1 MSTSSDK
8 KDFVLICPRCGSA
21 EVENDLSR
29 DMIVWSGS
37 TRYLCRNCDYSSPF
51 FPEVNITNISQYKY
65 DLMNRSEDQKVIF
78 ESFSKSKGILNK
90 KLNLFLLVL
99 NTTYTFVIA
108 IILIIPGFVGII
120 ESPLIEGIG
129 FIIIILSVVFIFRRK
144 KIK

>member
-1 MSTSSDK
+1 
-8 KDFVLICPRCGSA
+8 
-21 EVENDLSR
+21 
-29 DMIVWSGS
+29 
-37 TRYLCRNCDYSSPF
+37 
-51 FPEVNITNISQYKY
+51 
-65 DLMNRSEDQKVIF
+65 MNRSEDQKVIF